1 VTEIIMKDS
10 LRAEVEAA
18 SGGKQTVLYTAQGQP
33 SYFNVI
39 PQIRL
44 EDLHHSLG
52 SGIHPAFVVDGVEKS
67 ELFIG
72 TYQAVIRDGAALSL
86 PGEVPAGRIDFDAAR
101 AVCGA
106 AGPGFH
112 LMTNWEWAAIALQ
125 CAALGIDVRGNTNG
139 GRSHSHPGELGQGN
153 SVALTGSGPDAWR
166 HDGTPFGI
174 ADLVGNVWEWVDGL
188 KLVSGWIMMPTD
200 NNFRLAEDQ
209 WPDAGAAIDIRGG
222 KPMITPSSVE
232 DGWGGCEFAK
242 LSAEDGFI
250 VPPAL
255 RQAGLCPVEGM
266 TQRGWFWADSS
277 DGFEALP
284 GRGGRW
290 HNGADAG
297 SFALVLHNERSIVST
312 SIGFRPAFVL

>member
-1 VTEIIMKDS
+1 MAEIIMKDT

-18 SGGKQTVLYTAQGQP
+18 SGGKQTVLYTAKGQP

-44 EDLHHSLG
+44 EDLHPSLG
-52 SGIHPAFVVDGVEKS
+52 SGIHPAFLVGGVEKS
-67 ELFIG
+67 EIFIG
-72 TYQAVIRDGAALSL
+72 TYQAVIRDGEALSL
-86 PGEVPAGRIDFDAAR
+86 PGEIPAGRIDFDAAR

-139 GRSHSHPGELGQGN
+139 GQSHSHPGERGQDN
-153 SVALTGSGPDAWR
+153 SVALTGSGPDTWR

-188 KLVSGWIMMPTD
+188 KLVSGRIMMPPD
-200 NNFRLAEDQ
+200 NNFYLDEDQ
-209 WPDAGAAIDIRGG
+209 WPDAGAAIDIRDGE
-222 KPMITPSSVE
+222 PMISSSAVE
-232 DGWGGCEFAK
+232 DDWDGCAFAK
-242 LSAEDGFI
+242 LATEEGFI

-255 RQAGLCPVEGM
+255 RQAALCPAEGM
-266 TQRGWFWADSS
+266 TQRGWFWTDSS

-284 GRGGRW
+284 VRGGDW
-290 HNGADAG
+290 VVGANAG
-297 SFALVLHNERSIVST
+297 SFALYLSIERSSVDT
-312 SIGFRPAFVL
+312 LIGFRPAFVL